1 MDGFTPD
8 RKPQQ
13 MARMLAAQE
22 RNLSLNSP
30 GNNMQNVPQPNL
42 MYSGATPNVN
52 PGIPP
57 QAMNFNG
64 PPQARQGGMPMGYG
78 PPIRGMGQPQM
89 GPPPQGMPQGMRP
102 PMPRGGMSPQIGGM
116 MQPRGPGARGYP
128 PSPGMVTPQGG
139 AYRGD
144 FENAS

>member
-13 MARMLAAQE
+13 MARMLAMQE

-64 PPQARQGGMPMGYG
+64 PMQARQGGMPLGYG
-78 PPIRGMGQPQM
+78 PPIQGRGQPQM
-89 GPPPQGMPQGMRP
+89 GPPGMARGMGAPRP
-102 PMPRGGMSPQIGGM
+102 PQIGGM
-116 MQPRGPGARGYP
+116 PQRPRGPGAIGYP
-128 PSPGMVTPQGG
+128 ASPGMTTPQGG
-139 AYRGD
+139 SYRGD